1 MFATL
6 VSRSMPHS
14 RRAPLPDVTR
24 VREATRE
31 SRGGRSQQTCRARAT
46 SNQAL
51 VDVII
56 VRKRAP
62 SHRVF
67 VAQVFRR
74 NMWAKQRRR
83 HRFSAFWLRSK
94 CSIPHVSSIAR
105 SELWSAV
112 RFAARD
118 NPSPSLTRDFLS
130 GSTNSKLHPNRI
142 RYRTHS
148 LQICMFFSPSANPG
162 SCIPKVV
169 KSA

>member
-6 VSRSMPHS
+6 VSRSMTRG

-24 VREATRE
+24 VHEATRE

-56 VRKRAP
+56 TRKRVP

-74 NMWAKQRRR
+74 NMWAKRRR
-83 HRFSAFWLRSK
+83 RQRFST
-94 CSIPHVSSIAR
+94 
-105 SELWSAV
+105 
-112 RFAARD
+112 
-118 NPSPSLTRDFLS
+118 LTFKTIR
-130 GSTNSKLHPNRI
+130 KPPNLL
-142 RYRTHS
+142 T
-148 LQICMFFSPSANPG
+148 
-162 SCIPKVV
+162 
-169 KSA
+169 